1 MKKEFVC
8 FYRVCVYDQGHEFD
22 TKFEAKSFAE
32 ECEREGMEVDLYE
45 VEREESGF
53 EGIDGGYDFVSGE
66 EIETLIT
73 KPVEE
78 SVGTV
83 KNIKRIS
90 SKSKEGISLVTAE
103 FLWNTNMDRAAMNVR
118 EKIDLIKEK
127 LPPEADEPVIMK
139 YNPFELPIMIES
151 ITGSNNLTPSG
162 LLYTTRHIIKDRLE
176 KVDGVASIGISG
188 GQERQIL
195 VEID

>member
-1 MKKEFVC
+1 
-8 FYRVCVYDQGHEFD
+8 
-22 TKFEAKSFAE
+22 
-32 ECEREGMEVDLYE
+32 
-45 VEREESGF
+45 
-53 EGIDGGYDFVSGE
+53 
-66 EIETLIT
+66 
-73 KPVEE
+73 
-78 SVGTV
+78 
-83 KNIKRIS
+83 
-90 SKSKEGISLVTAE
+90 
-103 FLWNTNMDRAAMNVR
+103 MNVR